1 MASAHD
7 GNNGQQSLAEKVE
20 QLLSRDGKFHFGRNY
35 TGFSQNDADQVVS
48 LNKYFRG
55 ELAKAPVS
63 TIDERGC
70 LRDDL
75 APAAWLKY
83 FQSHVLP
90 TLNRF
95 NLPSE

>member
-20 QLLSRDGKFHFGRNY
+20 QLLSPDGAGSFSRNY
-35 TGFSQNDADQVVS
+35 TGFRQCDADQVVS
-48 LNKYFRG
+48 LNKYFRL

-63 TIDERGC
+63 TMSERGC

-75 APAAWLKY
+75 APATWLKY
-83 FQSHVLP
+83 FQSHVVP
-90 TLNRF
+90 TLHRF

>member
-7 GNNGQQSLAEKVE
+7 GNTGQQSLAEKVE
-20 QLLSRDGKFHFGRNY
+20 RLLSKDGAFHFGRNF
-35 TGFSQNDADQVVS
+35 TGFSQSDADQVVS
-48 LNKYFRG
+48 LNKYFRC
-55 ELAKAPVS
+55 ELSKAPVS
-63 TIDERGC
+63 TMNERGC

-75 APAAWLKY
+75 APGVWLKY